1 MSCALAMPNYWQIPK
16 WVILFHAS
24 LIFIMFFP
32 LSGYTDIYFRQK
44 IFLLNYPSQKHEIYQ
59 VFVEYLLCVKS
70 CLRCWV
76 YSDKKTIWFP
86 ALLGSTVWKSWILN
100 KLMTIKLWIKICD
113 ILNNSWVNEEIKN
126 NLTNENENS
135 ALKSTGCTKNS
146 SNEVYGD
153 TGPSQETIKSYT

>member
-1 MSCALAMPNYWQIPK
+1 MVSC
-16 WVILFHAS
+16 
-24 LIFIMFFP
+24 P
-32 LSGYTDIYFRQK
+32 LG
-44 IFLLNYPSQKHEIYQ
+44 
-59 VFVEYLLCVKS
+59 
-70 CLRCWV
+70 V
-76 YSDKKTIWFP
+76 YSMKE
-86 ALLGSTVWKSWILN
+86 LN
-100 KLMTIKLWIKICD
+100 LKQTMTIKLQIKICD